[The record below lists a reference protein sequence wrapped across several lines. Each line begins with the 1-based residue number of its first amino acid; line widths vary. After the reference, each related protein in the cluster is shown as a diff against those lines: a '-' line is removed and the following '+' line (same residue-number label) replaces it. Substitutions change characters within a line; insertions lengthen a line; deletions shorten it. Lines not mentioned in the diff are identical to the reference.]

1 VTTSPVGRIVE
12 DPSLGVLEKED
23 RLAAELR
30 RLPGLGAEEALGAV
44 VSGGPAGAARF
55 AADYLAVL
63 PDHLDEKR
71 QAVEHVLRHR
81 PDELDDVGYLV
92 RFLEREMA
100 DELVRHCLEDQEER
114 GGALFAA
121 AEAFPDVVRA
131 HEERIQDPDIRVR
144 LWPGAP
150 KQWLVVALLA
160 WRNERDLVAVEQ
172 LSFART
178 DEAREALLRLGDEM
192 PDDAQD
198 LYETLVENAGVF
210 PDTRSPSVYPRTLMG
225 LVGEREVSRHH
236 MGAGYGP
243 SVPLCP
249 LCQRPG
255 VRVLTLAR
263 EDLPFEVGG
272 TADPS
277 LFWLPCDCDAVEYLY
292 VRFTDQGLEG
302 LVGEVGPPDD
312 GEDWLPGRLALEL
325 LDHPNQHGRSTDAI
339 PGQSD
344 HQVGGYPPWVQT
356 ERFPRCPD
364 CHQGM
369 RNLASIDSGKS
380 AFGRM
385 PFEGMLF
392 GFWCDRDSISVT
404 FVQRL

>member
-1 VTTSPVGRIVE
+1 MSTSLVGRIVE
-12 DPSLGVLEKED
+12 DSSLSVPEKED
-23 RLAAELR
+23 RLATELR

-44 VSGGPAGAARF
+44 VSGGPAMAARY
-55 AADYLAVL
+55 AANYLAVL

-81 PDELDDVGYLV
+81 PDELDDVSYLIKFMEPDQV
-92 RFLEREMA
+92 DR
-100 DELVRHCLEDQEER
+100 LVRHCLEDEETR
-114 GGALFAA
+114 GGPLLAA

-131 HEERIQDPDIRVR
+131 HEERIQDPDIRIR

-160 WRNERDLVAVEQ
+160 WRDERDLAAVEQ

-178 DEAREALLRLGDEM
+178 DQAREALLRLGNEV
-192 PDDAQD
+192 PEDAED

-210 PDTRSPSVYPRTLMG
+210 PDTRGPSVYPHTLMG
-225 LVGEREVSRHH
+225 LVGEQEVSRHH

-243 SVPLCP
+243 SVPICP

-263 EDLPFEVGG
+263 QDLPFEVGG

-277 LFWLPCDCDAVEYLY
+277 LFWPTCDCDAVEYLY
-292 VRFTDQGLEG
+292 VRFTGEG
-302 LVGEVGPPDD
+302 IENVVGEVGPPDD

-325 LDHPNQHGRSTDAI
+325 LEHPNQHGRSTDAI
-339 PGQSD
+339 PGQSE

-356 ERFPRCPD
+356 EQFPRCPD
-364 CHQGM
+364 CRQGM
-369 RNLASIDSGKS
+369 RYLASVDSGKT

-392 GFWCDRDSISVT
+392 GFWCERDSISVT
-404 FVQRL
+404 FEQRL